1 MANTTHP
8 KSSGFDDEIEAKLD
22 NINTR
27 EELLEGTGKLNQY
40 LEHVHGAAFR
50 AEKVM
55 KEADGQIERLESVTK
70 SVEKSAKLIE
80 PALNSMA
87 DNISKD
93 KHFHFT
99 ARLEDA
105 ALDSIKDM
113 HREFIE
119 GEKEFLNKHL
129 ISEANMITSFAQKQ
143 AKVHAQFMTALNQ
156 SFDYHKSEM
165 ERIQRYGEGVWL
177 NKRTWQWV
185 IGLIIVWGV
194 WFVASITFL
203 IIKATQ

>member
-27 EELLEGTGKLNQY
+27 EELLEDTGKLNQY

-177 NKRTWQWV
+177 NKRTWQW
-185 IGLIIVWGV
+185 ILGLIIVWGF

-203 IIKATQ
+203 IIKAT

>member
-27 EELLEGTGKLNQY
+27 EELLEDTGKLNQY

-50 AEKVM
+50 AEKMM